1 MKKIKQLA
9 NKINIPGAIS
19 LLSLLSAWTAILLL
33 LSNELRLSVVMA
45 VIAFLLDAADGLAA
59 RKLELESEFGRQL
72 DSFIDIINYS
82 LLSALVIWKEII
94 PGALGAI
101 VGFIVIITGILR
113 LAAFNQEGCITKK
126 GITYYRGLIVCH
138 MSLIAF
144 IFLLISRFVQLPE
157 ILIALF
163 ISLFALLQLS
173 DIKTRKSGA
182 LLFWAPVAIL
192 IGIVGFLWL

>member
-1 MKKIKQLA
+1 
-9 NKINIPGAIS
+9 
-19 LLSLLSAWTAILLL
+19 
-33 LSNELRLSVVMA
+33 MA

>member
-1 MKKIKQLA
+1 LKKIKQLA